1 MEKSLL
7 PLELCEL
14 GTLGWSLIE
23 LGQVEL
29 AAGVMRGVGSELV
42 ERVASADLH
51 SLLMT
56 LWSLLHLRLHE
67 HPLVAPLV
75 ATLCKV
81 GVGVRLPVHVGVLV
95 EIALMLQFEAPA
107 P

>member
-1 MEKSLL
+1 
-7 PLELCEL
+7 
-14 GTLGWSLIE
+14 
-23 LGQVEL
+23 VEL

>member
-1 MEKSLL
+1 
-7 PLELCEL
+7 
-14 GTLGWSLIE
+14 
-23 LGQVEL
+23 
-29 AAGVMRGVGSELV
+29 
-42 ERVASADLH
+42 
-51 SLLMT
+51 MT